1 MDALKFLYKSVVG
14 RFFLK
19 ALCAPSLSKACGFFL
34 DSPLSHFLI
43 KPFVQK
49 NKIDISEYQT
59 EGIKTFNQFFR
70 RKIKDGARP
79 FDLDPNALCAP
90 CDGLLSAWNI
100 SLDGGTVI
108 PVKQSQYTVESLLKD
123 KNLASKYFGGLCL
136 VFRLCVDNYHRY
148 AYADGGKKSANFFIP
163 GRLHT
168 VRPIALESLPVFV
181 ENAREYTTIESPV
194 FGSLLQMEVG
204 AMLVGRI
211 VNFKQE
217 ANVARGEEKGF
228 FEYGGSTI
236 ILLVQKGTAIVRG
249 DISKNSAAGIET
261 PVKMGE
267 RIASALSNAR
277 P

>member
-236 ILLVQKGTAIVRG
+236 ILLVQKGTASVRG